1 MSNPPGGGRPFD
13 DPGERIDSYLDEL
26 LLALRGRPREARRL
40 LAEVES
46 HLRESIEAHVA
57 AGLDE
62 LEATEETLRRF
73 GPPSVVARGLP
84 PQPAYRSL
92 LSQMAEAALLVVSL
106 LFLAAGAAAVPA
118 ALLGLT
124 ADPGVVTG
132 DRAGQVPA
140 PGRCQQLL
148 HMLAAPSCPQA
159 LAAHHLQEVVRD
171 HLLSGWLGFLVLVA
185 WWVLHSH
192 RRARPTVLP
201 AGFAVMMCVHSGRGS
216 SMKNT
221 WLLAP
226 GTPKGAWPFTL
237 AGESRYVP
245 LAWLYPAGSLA
256 CVRYCRTKKRVM
268 PGLPEKAVPETVVI
282 LPGMIISP
290 VRLLSAKV

>member
-62 LEATEETLRRF
+62 LEATGEALRRL
-73 GPPSVVARGLP
+73 GPPSAVAQGLP
-84 PQPAYRSL
+84 SQPAYRSL
-92 LSQMAEAALLVVSL
+92 LSQLTEAALLVVSL

-185 WWVLHSH
+185 WWVLHVH
-192 RRARPTVLP
+192 RRNRPAVLP
-201 AGFAVMMCVHSGRGS
+201 AGFALTVCGTLLGIVAAF
-216 SMKNT
+216 
-221 WLLAP
+221 LLAIGIP
-226 GTPKGAWPFTL
+226 DIARGTDSIAGVTGSGDLVATGATIM
-237 AGESRYVP
+237 A
-245 LAWLYPAGSLA
+245 AA
-256 CVRYCRTKKRVM
+256 
-268 PGLPEKAVPETVVI
+268 
-282 LPGMIISP
+282 
-290 VRLLSAKV
+290 LLSWAALARQAIRPARALAS